1 MVIADI
7 PGLIEGASGG
17 AGLGHE
23 FLRHIERTT
32 LLVHLLD
39 VAPVDGSDPA
49 ETYRAIRGELAE
61 YSAAL
66 AEKREIVV
74 LNKIDLVPA
83 DERGTVIARVA
94 GALELA
100 GDERLLVT
108 SGATHDGIGELLEA
122 CWQAVGKGE
131 KEPGW
136 GGAAT
141 G

>member
-1 MVIADI
+1 
-7 PGLIEGASGG
+7 
-17 AGLGHE
+17 
-23 FLRHIERTT
+23 
-32 LLVHLLD
+32 
-39 VAPVDGSDPA
+39 VAPADGSDPA
-49 ETYRAIRGELAE
+49 ETYRAIRRELAE

-66 AEKREIVV
+66 GEKPEIVA

-83 DERGTVIARVA
+83 EERQSVIARVA
-94 GALELA
+94 AELKQA

-108 SGATHDGIGELLEA
+108 SGASQEGIGELLEA
-122 CWQAVGKGE
+122 CWQAVGKGK